1 MASDS
6 APDGNSGREWS
17 VLLLEDSAM
26 TMVARSLLLAARL
39 GLIAVA
45 VTACATGTSYLTP
58 SGSTTTLVAGWQY
71 RFKLEW
77 SVDPEPG
84 GERRIR
90 GYLTSQYGERA
101 DALRVLGQ
109 AFDSSGAVVGQ
120 RIAHVP
126 GGVTGFARA
135 YFEIP
140 RLPPADHYLV
150 SVWDYT
156 LHQSPSI
163 IPK

>member
-6 APDGNSGREWS
+6 APDGNSRREWS

-45 VTACATGTSYLTP
+45 VTACATGTNYLNP
-58 SGSTTTLVAGWQY
+58 SGSTTTLMAGWQY

-84 GERRIR
+84 GDASHSWLRHQPIRRAR
-90 GYLTSQYGERA
+90 RC
-101 DALRVLGQ
+101 
-109 AFDSSGAVVGQ
+109 
-120 RIAHVP
+120 
-126 GGVTGFARA
+126 FARSRA
-135 YFEIP
+135 SI
-140 RLPPADHYLV
+140 RLVWCCRRSADRV
-150 SVWDYT
+150 
-156 LHQSPSI
+156 
-163 IPK
+163 